1 MPNPIILLNEF
12 MTGND
17 VIHAETLPPLADP
30 IAREL
35 NDELVCLYGQL
46 LPPAALAK
54 VLGFPSGNAFCQAVA
69 RGNVRIL
76 LLDIPNRRGRFALA
90 RDVAVWLSEQRRLAA
105 AVSEPVE
112 DG

>member
-1 MPNPIILLNEF
+1 MTRQGVRRPSYARMPNPIILPNEF

-35 NDELVCLYGQL
+35 NDELVRQYGQL

-54 VLGFPSGNAFCQAVA
+54 VLGVSFWQCFLP
-69 RGNVRIL
+69 
-76 LLDIPNRRGRFALA
+76 GRYS
-90 RDVAVWLSEQRRLAA
+90 RDRADSVT
-105 AVSEPVE
+105 
-112 DG
+112 